1 MDDQEQ
7 PLRDAMKRVM
17 TFMDSLSPGNSPRAT
32 ITDSPMVLFN
42 GWNRW
47 CVKFDTHSG
56 KNYHAFGSTLIEA
69 LSNLVDQPIIFG
81 EKV

>member
-1 MDDQEQ
+1 MDDHEQ
-7 PLRDAMKRVM
+7 AMRDAMKRVM
-17 TFMDSLSPGNSPRAT
+17 TFMDSLSPVAWPRAT

-42 GWNRW
+42 GFNRW

-56 KNYHAFGSTLIEA
+56 KNYHAFGNTLVEA
-69 LSNLVDQPIIFG
+69 LNRLVDQPIIFG